1 MATEFRKGSMGAA
14 DEKNKTKWI
23 YGSAF
28 VYTIILL
35 LLFVFDTDLHDFARR
50 ASFFMNLLGF
60 LLIAASYGALY
71 LAIKNESGK
80 AIYILGFAILLALGI
95 CAACGFNFDYFGI
108 DK

>member
-14 DEKNKTKWI
+14 EEKNKTYWI
-23 YGSAF
+23 YGSAV
-28 VYTIILL
+28 VYILILL
-35 LLFVFDTDLHDFARR
+35 CLFVFNTDLHDFARR

-60 LLIAASYGALY
+60 LLIAGSYGVLY

-80 AIYILGFAILLALGI
+80 TIYIAGFAVLLALGI
-95 CAACGFNFDYFGI
+95 CTACGFNFDYFGL